1 MKIGRWFKKAVCLL
15 LVWGLILAAAGGTP
29 VSYAQEI
36 TVSVDET
43 KLEEQ
48 TEKETEEQTKE
59 QAEETGTGT
68 QLETEQAV
76 ESEAARQYREVF
88 ESLGADVQS
97 LYWQVYESELR
108 ARLTQEE
115 YDRLRTYV
123 QEKAVEREE
132 PSVASEADA
141 KETGSRAEA
150 EGEEKTGEE
159 KAAGQQLFAA
169 KAEEAEPDDSGSY
182 QGVSGMHTL
191 GSNVNLATLGRN
203 GKDVWMV
210 TLDGETAFC
219 MDMELLAH
227 SGNTYVRTGTTDD
240 EVIRRAVAYYEIT
253 NHTSAGY
260 EYAQLY
266 IWCGG
271 DNSLFVRT
279 MFEYGLSKYDNSLYT
294 AQKLL
299 SMSLLEMNQEI
310 NRLDAGFATAL
321 GQAYQDIENQN
332 TGGLEDVYVF
342 YGPSGYQRFATL
354 YQGVWKQEGETPEP
368 SAEPGPRPM

>member
-123 QEKAVEREE
+123 QEKAVERE
-132 PSVASEADA
+132 
-141 KETGSRAEA
+141 
-150 EGEEKTGEE
+150 
-159 KAAGQQLFAA
+159 
-169 KAEEAEPDDSGSY
+169 
-182 QGVSGMHTL
+182 
-191 GSNVNLATLGRN
+191 
-203 GKDVWMV
+203 
-210 TLDGETAFC
+210 
-219 MDMELLAH
+219 
-227 SGNTYVRTGTTDD
+227 
-240 EVIRRAVAYYEIT
+240 
-253 NHTSAGY
+253 
-260 EYAQLY
+260 
-266 IWCGG
+266 
-271 DNSLFVRT
+271 
-279 MFEYGLSKYDNSLYT
+279 
-294 AQKLL
+294 
-299 SMSLLEMNQEI
+299 
-310 NRLDAGFATAL
+310 
-321 GQAYQDIENQN
+321 
-332 TGGLEDVYVF
+332 
-342 YGPSGYQRFATL
+342 
-354 YQGVWKQEGETPEP
+354 
-368 SAEPGPRPM
+368 